1 MFPVVRYDD
10 IIWSQIDL
18 IKAVAQCRYRESH
31 QSHNLT
37 SLVIAV
43 VHRAEDV
50 LSPGHR
56 LVAPTHSA
64 LGAAGPVAV
73 GAVIA
78 HPLLLGAILL
88 AAILCRLHL
97 SRNKAV

>member
-1 MFPVVRYDD
+1 M
-10 IIWSQIDL
+10 QI
-18 IKAVAQCRYRESH
+18 QRES
-31 QSHNLT
+31 SRHNLT

-50 LSPGHR
+50 LSPGYG
-56 LVAPTHSA
+56 LVATTHRA

-73 GAVIA
+73 GAVFA

-88 AAILCRLHL
+88 ATILCRLHL
-97 SRNKAV
+97 SRNKAD

>member
-1 MFPVVRYDD
+1 M
-10 IIWSQIDL
+10 
-18 IKAVAQCRYRESH
+18 
-31 QSHNLT
+31 LT
-37 SLVIAV
+37 SLVAV

-50 LSPGHR
+50 LGPGHR
-56 LVAPTHSA
+56 LVAPTHRA

-97 SRNKAV
+97 SRNKAD